1 MLDTLIIGAGPIGLA
16 CAIEARKRGMRAAVF
31 DKGCLANSLYHF
43 PTDMTFFST
52 PDLVEIGGLPFI
64 CRDMKPTR
72 SEALE
77 YYRRAAEYFQLDVRL
92 YEAVQR
98 IEGSDGAFEIHTVR
112 DKYSAPKVIAAVGFF
127 DRPRMLNV
135 PGEDLEKVIHYYRE
149 AHPFAGQKVLI
160 VGGGNSAVI
169 AALECHRR
177 GAKTTV
183 AVRSSSFHD
192 GVKYWLLPD
201 ILNRIQSGEVRAYFN
216 TVVTEVKPKSVS
228 MMGRDGLCI
237 EIDNDFVLAMTGYE
251 PDYEFLEA
259 IGVQIGEDDC
269 RTPVHDPQTYET
281 NRPGIYLAGVVVG
294 GLRTNQWFIENSR
307 DHAAVI
313 FDHIE
318 SSSR

>member
-1 MLDTLIIGAGPIGLA
+1 MLDAAIIGAGPIGLA
-16 CAIEARKRGMRAAVF
+16 CAIEAQKRGKRAVIF
-31 DKGCLANSLYHF
+31 EKGCLANSLYHY
-43 PTDMTFFST
+43 PTNMTFFST

-77 YYRRAAEYFQLDVRL
+77 YYRRVKEFFQLDVRL

-98 IEGSDGAFEIHTVR
+98 IEGSDGVFDVQTAKGRYAAKKI
-112 DKYSAPKVIAAVGFF
+112 IAAVGFF
-127 DRPRMLNV
+127 DRPRMMNV

-149 AHPFAGQKVLI
+149 PHPFAGQKILVA
-160 VGGGNSAVI
+160 GSGNSAVI

-177 GAKTTV
+177 GAEVTC

-201 ILNRIQSGEVRAYFN
+201 ILNRIQCGEIQAYFN
-216 TVVTEVKPKSVS
+216 ARVAEIKPKSVCLID
-228 MMGRDGLCI
+228 REDRRF

-251 PDYEFLEA
+251 PNFDFLES
-259 IGVQIGEDDC
+259 IGVQIGKDEC
-269 RTPVHDPQTYET
+269 RTPAHDPQTYET

-294 GLRTNQWFIENSR
+294 GLRTNKWFIENSR
-307 DHAAVI
+307 DHAAAV
-313 FDHIE
+313 FNHIE
-318 SSSR
+318 SSS